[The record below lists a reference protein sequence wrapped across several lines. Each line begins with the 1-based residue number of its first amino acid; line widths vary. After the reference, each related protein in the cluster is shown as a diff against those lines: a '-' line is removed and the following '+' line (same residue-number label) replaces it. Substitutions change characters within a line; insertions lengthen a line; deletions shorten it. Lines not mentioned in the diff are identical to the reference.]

1 MSDLIGQR
9 FGKLTVIERAEDYI
23 SPKGRHWKKWKCR
36 CDCGNTIVARENHLK
51 EGDTKTCRRCKNG
64 NRLYGVWAGMKYR
77 CENPN
82 APKYPIYGGRGIK
95 VCDEWQDY
103 AKFREWACENGYNPD
118 APYGKCTIDRI
129 DVDKGYEPTNC
140 RWVDM
145 KIQNNNRRI

>member
-1 MSDLIGQR
+1 
-9 FGKLTVIERAEDYI
+9 
-23 SPKGRHWKKWKCR
+23 
-36 CDCGNTIVARENHLK
+36 
-51 EGDTKTCRRCKNG
+51 
-64 NRLYGVWAGMKYR
+64 MKYR